1 MGGCNGCTQPITST
15 PDPKLLAKAIV
26 VPEASQWATEP
37 KARRQLERQAFAL
50 WIAAHDEERRVK
62 RGRTQ

>member
-1 MGGCNGCTQPITST
+1 MSEARRSIPLPP
-15 PDPKLLAKAIV
+15 PDPELLAKAIV
-26 VPEASQWATEP
+26 VAEASQWATEP